1 MAAFPSYACVMLEGY
16 SEMADYL
23 VLRSEMDNSI
33 AKQRPRRS
41 IPVVM
46 CSVRIR
52 VKNKTDKI
60 AFDAWFKNDIFGGTG
75 WFSYTDPITNTSKQ
89 ARFVG
94 GKLTWTSPGVAWF
107 GEAELET
114 LG

>member
-1 MAAFPSYACVMLEGY
+1 MATFPSYACVMLEGY

-46 CSVRIR
+46 RSVKIR
-52 VKNKTDKI
+52 VNDKADKI
-60 AFDAWFKNDIFGGTG
+60 LFDAWFKNDIFGGTA
-75 WFSYTDPITNTSKQ
+75 WFTYVDPVDGASKQ
-89 ARFVG
+89 ARFVE

-107 GEAELET
+107 GDAELET